1 MIIDNT
7 SSEAT
12 LSSQAP
18 TFLQVHIV
26 SVEMH
31 QASVKKTGTMWHK
44 SNTGSSLV
52 HSTNTV
58 TWLADLTMK
67 QFVKP
72 GAYISKRLLILLY
85 SSKTCPSVAFC
96 WQSHELNECPISHR
110 TLWAMLIIL
119 AMMIILMMRM
129 MMWWSLSSL
138 SVVWMNE
145 CAEFTAIIF
154 AALHSCNFKD

>member
-12 LSSQAP
+12 LSSQGPA
-18 TFLQVHIV
+18 FLRVHIV

-31 QASVKKTGTMWHK
+31 QASVKKTGTIWHK
-44 SNTGSSLV
+44 NNAGSSLV
-52 HSTNTV
+52 HATNTV

-72 GAYISKRLLILLY
+72 GAYISKRFLILPY

-110 TLWAMLIIL
+110 TFWAIFITTFSFDDFIDDENDDDDV
-119 AMMIILMMRM
+119 MITL
-129 MMWWSLSSL
+129 STFSSL
-138 SVVWMNE
+138 AVV
-145 CAEFTAIIF
+145 CRI
-154 AALHSCNFKD
+154 

>member
-7 SSEAT
+7 SSESS
-12 LSSQAP
+12 LSSQGPA
-18 TFLQVHIV
+18 FLRVHIV

-31 QASVKKTGTMWHK
+31 QASVKKTGTIWHK
-44 SNTGSSLV
+44 NNAGSSLV
-52 HSTNTV
+52 HTTNTV

-72 GAYISKRLLILLY
+72 GAYISKRFLILPY

-110 TLWAMLIIL
+110 IFWAMLIIL
-119 AMMIILMMRM
+119 AMMILIILMIRMMM
-129 MMWWSLSSL
+129 MMWWSLSPL
-138 SVVWMNE
+138 SVV
-145 CAEFTAIIF
+145 
-154 AALHSCNFKD
+154 